1 LFHGGDCVGYVTS
14 GGYAHFVRKSVAL
27 GYVPAM
33 LARPEEKFEVEI
45 LGERRP
51 ARVQAEPLYD
61 PSGSRMRS

>member
-1 LFHGGDCVGYVTS
+1 
-14 GGYAHFVRKSVAL
+14 
-27 GYVPAM
+27 M
-33 LARPEEKFEVEI
+33 LARPGEKFEVEI